1 MRRYLRL
8 QIGGRCRVGDV
19 AAVLLDPV
27 PNGQHEDSRHG
38 PHNQDAGLL
47 RIERLRQ
54 VGFELL
60 AFPLQFRSPVF
71 LEWPEFSQCAEHE
84 AAQRC
89 HCDSCVEFQQ
99 PAQ

>member
-8 QIGGRCRVGDV
+8 QIGGRYRVCAV

-27 PNGQHEDSRHG
+27 SNGQHKDSRNG

-60 AFPLQFRSPVF
+60 AFPLQFRSPVS
-71 LEWPEFSQCAEHE
+71 LERPEFS
-84 AAQRC
+84 
-89 HCDSCVEFQQ
+89 
-99 PAQ
+99 